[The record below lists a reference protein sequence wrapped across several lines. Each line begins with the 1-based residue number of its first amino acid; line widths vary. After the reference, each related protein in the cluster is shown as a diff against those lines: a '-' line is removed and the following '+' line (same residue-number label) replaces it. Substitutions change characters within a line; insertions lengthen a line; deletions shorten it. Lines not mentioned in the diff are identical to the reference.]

1 MISIVL
7 SVGSSKRGRERVIRY
22 TTRSSGFL
30 CAGIV
35 LAIVLSSCATVP
47 YVQKEDRI
55 YKLIDLINRG
65 EVTKVPDLLMTPFL
79 VDGEIVLLQKDLL
92 DFWNNMH
99 NAGFEIR
106 NPRIRQNRFAVPEDA
121 RMFRDSMEVRTFFKK
136 YIDTNTSLVEI
147 ESADGTY
154 YFLLNRLVK
163 GYPRIQGFRGPVQ

>member
-1 MISIVL
+1 
-7 SVGSSKRGRERVIRY
+7 VIRHA
-22 TTRSSGFL
+22 TRSSGFL

-47 YVQKEDRI
+47 YVQKEDRV
-55 YKLIDLINRG
+55 YKLIELINRG
-65 EVTKVPDLLMTPFL
+65 EVTEVPGLVTTPFL
-79 VDGEIVLLQKDLL
+79 VDGEIVLLQKDLV
-92 DFWNNMH
+92 DFWDNLY
-99 NAGFEIR
+99 NAGFQIR
-106 NPRIRQNRFAVPEDA
+106 NPRIRQNRFAMPEDA

-154 YFLLNRLVK
+154 YFLLNREVK